1 MLRQKEMNLQY
12 VHCTDLNSGKRP
24 SQFMSAA
31 WDAPQSMVY
40 GHCLN
45 QMVEEQKHDD
55 NQPQKR
61 TRIHIHE
68 TVFDENNLLF
78 DQQQQQQ
85 QQQFDQFGAGVDNA
99 AHLEMMQQED
109 GGLQMEDGGG
119 EDPCPLVTSRSGA
132 RANTYYGYCAPASLA
147 WLSAR
152 SRAAGGDTGSGNS
165 NSNNE
170 MCD

>member
-1 MLRQKEMNLQY
+1 MLRQKEMNFQH

-31 WDAPQSMVY
+31 WDPQSMVY
-40 GHCLN
+40 GHHLN
-45 QMVEEQKHDD
+45 QMEEQKHDD

-61 TRIHIHE
+61 TRTHIHE
-68 TVFDENNLLF
+68 TVFDENNQLF
-78 DQQQQQQ
+78 DQQQQQQQQ

-152 SRAAGGDTGSGNS
+152 SRAAGDSGSGNS